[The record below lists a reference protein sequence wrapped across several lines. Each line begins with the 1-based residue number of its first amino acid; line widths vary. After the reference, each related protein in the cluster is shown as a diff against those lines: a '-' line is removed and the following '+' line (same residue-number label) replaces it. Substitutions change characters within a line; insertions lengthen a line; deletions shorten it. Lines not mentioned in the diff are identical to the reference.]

1 VIGSTALV
9 LLLGWAAVFGPSA
22 RANDLAGAFRQAQQ
36 LVDEFRH
43 RQSSRPSG
51 GRTVDDYATYS
62 TQAQRATDE
71 AAARLAEA
79 VAVMATLDEASRAY
93 LEQNTSAADRSSVAA
108 LMEAIRRLHADT
120 QERHQALLTRLAE
133 LRREMAGLESELAA
147 LDSDAAELRATRE
160 SIAADLEQIRELAA
174 DVGARL
180 AKLQAAL
187 AQARELGD
195 SLERGRVARQTAYWE
210 KCGDTFTRLGLGTPR
225 DYVPEIVPDAPVT
238 QRRVKHVSTGPV
250 VVVPA
255 LAMPVA
261 ASSVTALAPA
271 YAMPVAAAA
280 AATGASPPEFTG
292 AVDRWLG
299 LARATYQAQSQAD
312 ALFDAVQA
320 TRQNLGDRAAEIA
333 RLRSQTTGLQ
343 SALADAGRELNRNVG
358 KLQSTHGEL
367 ARTVE
372 HGFRA
377 LGEGLF
383 WAQAQD
389 LLARALRGVSHHA
402 ELAAHFT
409 WVVRSYTRLLRDDL
423 PRAIE
428 LLGPNPS
435 DEALAQFERLSN
447 LTEIYVAD
455 RELSLVMAQ
464 VTSPREASVSRVE
477 PLDLQ
482 ANFRRQKANLQE
494 FIQETKTLWSP
505 RKNLS
510 PLQNAFEHWRKHAAE
525 FPEYEYNWQYFDG
538 AKRFLAEPPPGTL
551 VKVRDSGQ
559 RVLYHPESNR
569 FSVQNPDGSPETFF
583 RPDPAKH
590 HYPTNLD
597 YFHDQ

>member
-1 VIGSTALV
+1 M
-9 LLLGWAAVFGPSA
+9 
-22 RANDLAGAFRQAQQ
+22 
-36 LVDEFRH
+36 DEFRH

-62 TQAQRATDE
+62 NQAQQATDE
-71 AAARLAEA
+71 AAARLAET
-79 VAVMATLDEASRAY
+79 VAVLATLDGASRAY
-93 LEQNTSAADRSSVAA
+93 LEQNTSAAERSSVAA

-120 QERHQALLTRLAE
+120 QERHHALLARLAG
-133 LRREMAGLESELAA
+133 LRREMVELESELAA

-160 SIAADLEQIRELAA
+160 TIAADLGQIRQLAEA
-174 DVGARL
+174 VGARL
-180 AKLQAAL
+180 AKQEAAL
-187 AQARELGD
+187 AQARELEG
-195 SLERGRVARQTAYWE
+195 SLERSRAAGQTAYWE
-210 KCGDTFTRLGLGTPR
+210 KCGNTFTRLGLGTPR

-238 QRRVKHVSTGPV
+238 QRRVRHVSTGPV
-250 VVVPA
+250 VVPA
-255 LAMPVA
+255 LVMPVA
-261 ASSVTALAPA
+261 ASSVTVLAPA

-280 AATGASPPEFTG
+280 AAAGAPPPEFNG

-312 ALFDAVQA
+312 ALIDAVQA
-320 TRQNLGDRAAEIA
+320 TRQNLGDRAAEIT

-343 SALADAGRELNRNVG
+343 SALADAARDLNRDVG
-358 KLQSTHGEL
+358 KLQSTQGEL

-383 WAQAQD
+383 WAHAQD
-389 LLARALRGVSHHA
+389 LLERALRGVSHHA

-409 WVVRSYTRLLRDDL
+409 WVVRSYTRLLQDDL

-435 DEALAQFERLSN
+435 DEALEQFERLSN

-455 RELSLVMAQ
+455 REISLVLAR
-464 VTSPREASVSRVE
+464 VTSAREASVSRVE
-477 PLDLQ
+477 SLDLQ

-505 RKNLS
+505 RKDLS
-510 PLQNAFEHWRKHAAE
+510 PLQNAFEHWRKHAPE
-525 FPEYEYNWQYFDG
+525 FSEYEYAWQYFDG

-569 FSVQNPDGSPETFF
+569 FSVQNPNGSPETFY

-597 YFHDQ
+597 YFHAQ